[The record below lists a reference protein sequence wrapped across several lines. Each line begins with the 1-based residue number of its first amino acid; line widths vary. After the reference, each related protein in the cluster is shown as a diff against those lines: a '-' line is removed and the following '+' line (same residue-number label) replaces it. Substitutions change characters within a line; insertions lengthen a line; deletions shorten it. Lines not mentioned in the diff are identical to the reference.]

1 MRTFTF
7 AGSSVL
13 NGKLKIRYANDI
25 LRVKTLEK
33 AGHAAIDLQPMPEA
47 MTKLE
52 IVTYMLDTDFAGD
65 DNELYDVITAEK
77 ARLEGKNKRGETAA
91 VTAVTA
97 VIEEND
103 DVADEETDEE
113 TNEETDEVDEI
124 DDIELELL
132 RLVEDEAIVEY

>member
-7 AGSSVL
+7 AGSSIL
-13 NGKLKIRYANDI
+13 QGKLKVRYANDI

-33 AGHAAIDLQPMPEA
+33 AGHTAIDLQPMPEA

-65 DNELYDVITAEK
+65 DTELHDVITAEK
-77 ARLEGKNKRGETAA
+77 ARLEGKNKRGEA
-91 VTAVTA
+91 TAVTA

-103 DVADEETDEE
+103 EVV
-113 TNEETDEVDEI
+113 DEVIEESI
-124 DDIELELL
+124 DDAEELTEADYELL
-132 RLVEDEAIVEY
+132 EQMLAEEDAIEC

>member
-13 NGKLKIRYANDI
+13 NGKLKVRYANDI

-52 IVTYMLDTDFAGD
+52 IVTYMLDTVFAGD
-65 DNELYDVITAEK
+65 DNELHDVITAEK

-103 DVADEETDEE
+103 DEETD
-113 TNEETDEVDEI
+113 EETDEVDEI

-132 RLVEDEAIVEY
+132 QLAEDEAIVEY